1 MADPGERASWQ
12 GLSKG
17 ASESD
22 IRHLQELGMKTLGKR
37 YKLSWS
43 RDMYKQMEHSIH
55 QRVSTR
61 IWRRGFH
68 HLPPLGC
75 ELGGKESLV
84 LPARGS
90 KPAAMAS
97 PLLEAA
103 VAVWWE
109 QEAVQGAGRE
119 GSEGK
124 FSEPLRWF
132 RSFGQRQV
140 EPLGLNFSRE
150 SGRWLELEKR
160 IFRSHCQRENFSGVH
175 GWEGERDGMRTET
188 DQKNSAQR
196 AFRIFCCA
204 GERTGLLLCH
214 LLKGLSGFKLV

>member
-1 MADPGERASWQ
+1 
-12 GLSKG
+12 
-17 ASESD
+17 
-22 IRHLQELGMKTLGKR
+22 
-37 YKLSWS
+37 
-43 RDMYKQMEHSIH
+43 MYKQMEHSIH

-68 HLPPLGC
+68 HLPPLGR

-124 FSEPLRWF
+124 FSEPLR
-132 RSFGQRQV
+132 
-140 EPLGLNFSRE
+140 
-150 SGRWLELEKR
+150 
-160 IFRSHCQRENFSGVH
+160 
-175 GWEGERDGMRTET
+175 
-188 DQKNSAQR
+188 
-196 AFRIFCCA
+196 
-204 GERTGLLLCH
+204 
-214 LLKGLSGFKLV
+214 